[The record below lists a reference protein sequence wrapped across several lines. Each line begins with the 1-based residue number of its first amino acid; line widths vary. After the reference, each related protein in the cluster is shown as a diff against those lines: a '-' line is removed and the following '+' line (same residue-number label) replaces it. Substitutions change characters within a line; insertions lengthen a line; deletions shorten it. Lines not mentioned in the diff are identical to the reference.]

1 MGNSPDKV
9 RHMVCRTLC
18 WVRAIWLHLTIIM
31 VAVVAL
37 SIPMARTVGGIITA
51 VFSLVNPE
59 YV

>member
-1 MGNSPDKV
+1 MGAGLLASFNNHYGCSGGS
-9 RHMVCRTLC
+9 
-18 WVRAIWLHLTIIM
+18 I
-31 VAVVAL
+31 